1 MPNLP
6 TDFFF
11 TAWKRQANVSL
22 EIAEAIVEAAEK
34 AREIQLAAA
43 VDAHAAL
50 EATRKSLEGA
60 TNPAEFFDAQMRLA
74 TGNVGKMIAYW
85 ASLAGNARDAQMRI
99 ASVLAGGAQGA
110 LPPELLAG
118 MSALPSFAQ
127 AALKPLEKAA

>member
-6 TDFFF
+6 TDFVF
-11 TAWKRQANVSL
+11 TAWKRQAGVSL

-50 EATRKSLEGA
+50 EATRKSLEAA
-60 TNPAEFFDAQMRLA
+60 TSPAEFLDAQMRLV
-74 TGNVGKMIAYW
+74 TGNVGKIIAYW
-85 ASLAGNARDAQMRI
+85 ASLAGNARDAQVRI

-110 LPPELLAG
+110 LPSELLAG

-127 AALKPLEKAA
+127 AALKQLEKAA